1 MLINI
6 ASKTIN
12 FRGYKEGYLDKT
24 WAENECPLNVNNLR
38 IGDVV
43 EYDFGKYSSK
53 IYVIKILNIYIKYG
67 QLNVWTEVVDIKN
80 KYNREEFAE
89 NYK

>member
-6 ASKTIN
+6 ASRTIN

-24 WAENECPLNVNNLR
+24 WSENECPLNVNNLR

-43 EYDFGKYSSK
+43 EYDFGKYSK
-53 IYVIKILNIYIKYG
+53 NIYIIKILNIYVKYG
-67 QLNVWTEVVDIKN
+67 MLNVWTEVLDIKN